1 MKNGGTGRNTFQPCR
16 CHLARQQRGPC
27 IPTSS
32 SKLTALGQTRARPRS
47 FFLLL
52 DTVFPN
58 ARQKIRTKQE
68 KHSFSLGPPPI
79 SIRSKKKKMEESK
92 NQKIKLRFPRKR
104 NIRLSCAFRRSRC
117 FDRKKLDFL
126 KFPRRNHYT
135 IEEESKREN

>member
-1 MKNGGTGRNTFQPCR
+1 MANLKNGGTGRNTFQPCR

-68 KHSFSLGPPPI
+68 KHSFSLGPSP
-79 SIRSKKKKMEESK
+79 SDRKRKKWRNR